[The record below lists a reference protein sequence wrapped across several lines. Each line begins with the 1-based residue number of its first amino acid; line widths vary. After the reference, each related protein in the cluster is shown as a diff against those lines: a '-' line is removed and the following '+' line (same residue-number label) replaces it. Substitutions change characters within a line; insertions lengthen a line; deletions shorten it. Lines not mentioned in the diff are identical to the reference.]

1 MRKYVPVTLRRNN
14 CMTSVCATIK
24 TNNQASLLSMAQ
36 KICDAPLTF
45 VTEVCTDYCN
55 GSCHKSPCYTIDDAM
70 SPRTL
75 KSASVSF
82 TSPLREIP
90 ALISLC

>member
-24 TNNQASLLSMAQ
+24 TNNQASLLSVAQ

-45 VTEVCTDYCN
+45 VTEVGADYRN
-55 GSCHKSPCYTIDDAM
+55 GSAH
-70 SPRTL
+70 
-75 KSASVSF
+75 VG
-82 TSPLREIP
+82 P
-90 ALISLC
+90 AK